1 MTVPSESRL
10 SLVDSSGWI
19 EYLIDGKKADLFAT
33 YLEHEDLLLVPAIV
47 FYEVYKKLLNAAES
61 NPAIRVVPGRFVS
74 HALRAKNVAFDTD
87 IAVKA
92 VEVSRD
98 YTLAMA
104 DAIIFATAQFH
115 KANLITSD
123 SHFAGLPGVTLF

>member
-1 MTVPSESRL
+1 VTAPSESRL

-19 EYLIDGKKADLFAT
+19 EYLTDGKKADLFAPF
-33 YLEHEDLLLVPAIV
+33 LEREDLLLVPAIV
-47 FYEVYKKLLNAAES
+47 FYEVYKKLLRVAES
-61 NPAIRVVPGRFVS
+61 NPAIRVAPGRFVS
-74 HALRAKNVAFDTD
+74 HALRARNVAFDTD
-87 IAVKA
+87 IALKA
-92 VEVSRD
+92 VGVSRD

-115 KANLITSD
+115 NANLITSD